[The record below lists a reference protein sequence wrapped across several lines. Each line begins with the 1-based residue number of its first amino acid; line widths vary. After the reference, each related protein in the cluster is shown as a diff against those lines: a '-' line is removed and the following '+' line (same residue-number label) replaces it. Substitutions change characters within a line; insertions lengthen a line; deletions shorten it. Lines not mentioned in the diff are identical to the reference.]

1 MKAEQWNEMISLN
14 LTGVFHCTQ
23 ACLPDMISQKWGRII
38 NMASTAGLKAYAYV
52 SAYCTAK
59 HGVIG
64 LTRSLALETANAGIT
79 VNAICP
85 GYTDTAITDSAIE
98 NISLK
103 TGRTKTEAREELLK
117 HNPQK
122 RFIQPEEIANTVLW
136 LCQQEAASITGQT
149 ISISGGEV
157 MS

>member
-1 MKAEQWNEMISLN
+1 M
-14 LTGVFHCTQ
+14 
-23 ACLPDMISQKWGRII
+23 
-38 NMASTAGLKAYAYV
+38 TAY
-52 SAYCTAK
+52 SAAK

-64 LTRSLALETANAGIT
+64 LTRSLALETANSGIT

-85 GYTDTAITDSAIE
+85 GYTETILTERAID

-103 TGRTKTEAREELLK
+103 TGLTKSEAREELLK
-117 HNPQK
+117 SNPQK

-136 LCQQEAASITGQT
+136 LCQKDATSITGQA

>member
-1 MKAEQWNEMISLN
+1 MKKQN
-14 LTGVFHCTQ
+14 
-23 ACLPDMISQKWGRII
+23 WGRII
-38 NMASTAGLKAYAYV
+38 NIASTAGLKGYAYV
-52 SAYCTAK
+52 TAYSAAK

-64 LTRSLALETANAGIT
+64 LTRSLALETANTGIT

-85 GYTDTAITDSAIE
+85 GYTETGLTENAIE

-103 TGRTKTEAREELLK
+103 TGRNKSEAREELLK
-117 HNPQK
+117 SNPQK

-136 LCQQEAASITGQT
+136 LCQKDAASITGQA

>member
-1 MKAEQWNEMISLN
+1 M
-14 LTGVFHCTQ
+14 
-23 ACLPDMISQKWGRII
+23 
-38 NMASTAGLKAYAYV
+38 TAY
-52 SAYCTAK
+52 SAAK

-64 LTRSLALETANAGIT
+64 LTRSLALETANSGIT

-85 GYTDTAITDSAIE
+85 GYTETGLTENAIE

-103 TGRTKTEAREELLK
+103 TGITKSEAREELLK
-117 HNPQK
+117 SNPQK
-122 RFIQPEEIANTVLW
+122 RFIQPEEIATTVLW
-136 LCQQEAASITGQT
+136 LCQKAAASITGQA